1 MVLFRWVC
9 DDNLKIDCEHI
20 LFLFYLKSG
29 VCCFCPIEKSTEF
42 LKFACDGESEIE
54 SEVCIIAS

>member
-9 DDNLKIDCEHI
+9 DDNLKIACEHI

-29 VCCFCPIEKSTEF
+29 VCCFCPIEKS
-42 LKFACDGESEIE
+42 CDG
-54 SEVCIIAS
+54 VHVTVKAKLKAKFV